1 LFRHLFRLRG
11 RLSVKPLVVLA
22 TVVAALAYTGSVAAA
37 APTHIKVTT
46 TDTELA
52 SAGEVCD
59 FEYSASFTAEENMI
73 VFGDPNDPTKVIDH
87 ISLVKTHTNVE
98 TGYSLTDVDHFTVEF
113 NTGTE
118 RLKQVGV
125 AWHLR
130 DARGKLVVV
139 QAGQL
144 VFDTSTGE
152 IVKGTPSLNPD
163 FAAVICPALGGNPA
177 D

>member
-1 LFRHLFRLRG
+1 VRC
-11 RLSVKPLVVLA
+11 A
-22 TVVAALAYTGSVAAA
+22 
-37 APTHIKVTT
+37 I
-46 TDTELA
+46 
-52 SAGEVCD
+52 

-113 NTGTE
+113 NAGME
-118 RLKQVGV
+118 RFKQVGV

-130 DARGKLVVV
+130 DAQGKLVVV

-144 VFDTSTGE
+144 VFDTGTGE